1 MAREKGMGNLQQ
13 EKSGRWTARFSVD
26 GKRFAR
32 STRTHNKNSAEHFLN
47 RMLSPFGRGEQLL
60 PLAEV
65 WREYE
70 KSPSRREQTA
80 STLAA
85 KRVIWMKFAEW
96 LAYNHLE
103 ITHLKQLTT
112 ETIAEYLRVFRTGH
126 AASTYNNHICALREV
141 FRCVA
146 PKANITKD
154 PWLGIRLLPDDS
166 HTRREFSLEE
176 LRQIQSAAQQMGSEW
191 ALLITIGIYT
201 GLRLGDC
208 CRLSWQEVDL
218 KRGIIQLVPHKT
230 RKFGRMVTI
239 PIHPELLSHLT
250 EQQNLQTEPSRA
262 ANGLVLPEIATLY
275 LTEHWRLDNALKR
288 IFSAA
293 GIRTSI
299 RLEGRLQDT
308 PDATF
313 HSLRHTFV
321 SFAANAGV
329 PLPVVASIVGH
340 SSTSMTRHYYHENE
354 ESLRKAIAAIP
365 LLSRATPSP
374 APECRARHSESLVQR
389 LKRLEHLLQKQLI
402 STDEYTTLRTRL
414 LNEV

>member
-32 STRTHNKNSAEHFLN
+32 STRTHNKHTAEHFLN

-146 PKANITKD
+146 PKADITED

-176 LRQIQSAAQQMGSEW
+176 LRQIQSAAQQMGAEW

-208 CRLSWQEVDL
+208 CRLAWQEIDL

-239 PIHPELLSHLT
+239 PIHPELLAHLT
-250 EQQNLQTEPSRA
+250 EQQRIQTEASRA
-262 ANGLVLPEIATLY
+262 TNELVLPEIATLY

-365 LLSRATPSP
+365 LLSGAVPS
-374 APECRARHSESLVQR
+374 AGSECRARHSESLTQR
-389 LKRLEHLLQKQLI
+389 LKRLEHLLQKKLI
-402 STDEYTTLRTRL
+402 SVDEYTTLRTRL
-414 LNEV
+414 LNEI

>member
-32 STRTHNKNSAEHFLN
+32 STRTHNKNTAEHFLN

-65 WREYE
+65 WREYK

-80 STLAA
+80 STLAT

-146 PKANITKD
+146 PKANITED

-166 HTRREFSLEE
+166 HTRREFTLEE
-176 LRQIQSAAQQMGSEW
+176 LRQIQSVAQQMGFEW

-218 KRGIIQLVPHKT
+218 KRGIIQLIPHKT
-230 RKFGRMVTI
+230 RKFGKMVTI
-239 PIHPELLSHLT
+239 PIHPELLTHLT
-250 EQQNLQTEPSRA
+250 AQQNLQTEASRA

-275 LTEHWRLDNALKR
+275 LTEHWRLDNTLKR

-365 LLSRATPSP
+365 LLSEATPSP

-389 LKRLEHLLQKQLI
+389 LKRLEHLLQKRLI